1 MGRSLEPQNP
11 VGKFT
16 PFAEIK
22 ICVETQAKE
31 NSLTTGSLCSVLHTQ
46 ELVKMVPILQK
57 QHVCN
62 LSQDV

>member
-11 VGKFT
+11 AEKFT

-22 ICVETQAKE
+22 LCLETKAKG
-31 NSLTTGSLCSVLHTQ
+31 NSFTTESLCSALHTQ

-62 LSQDV
+62 FPQDL